1 VCRQLAEGK
10 IVESK
15 VKESYNTLLHMT
27 GMSAVCMPPDD
38 HVDAAVYF
46 DDVAA
51 CVKMLLSPDPVH
63 VRISPEP

>member
-1 VCRQLAEGK
+1 M
-10 IVESK
+10 
-15 VKESYNTLLHMT
+15 KESYNTLLHMT